1 VDRVTGGGIEMDADA
16 FESLVAD
23 ALDEVPIELLSL
35 LDNCAIIVADD
46 APEDDPDL
54 LGLYEG
60 IPLTERDGSYA
71 GVLPDTITIFR
82 RPILAIC
89 ESTDEVVDEVL
100 ITVVHEIAH
109 FFGIDDRRL
118 HELGWG

>member
-1 VDRVTGGGIEMDADA
+1 MDADA